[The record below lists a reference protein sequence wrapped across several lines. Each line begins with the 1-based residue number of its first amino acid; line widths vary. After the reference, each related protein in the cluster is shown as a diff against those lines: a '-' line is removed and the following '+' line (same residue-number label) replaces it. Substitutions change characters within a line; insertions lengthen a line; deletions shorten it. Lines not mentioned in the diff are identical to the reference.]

1 MSNVTP
7 RDIEALVEIFDRSS
21 WDVLKLET
29 NGFKIH
35 LSKNHPDGAS
45 PITLAAMAPP
55 PAAAS
60 PAPAGPFAAPASRAA
75 TTAPPSA
82 AWSTVAAANGNLVTV
97 RAPNLGTF
105 YRSPKPGAPPYVE
118 IGQEVEPDTEIC
130 LIEVMK
136 LFTTVRAGMRGI
148 VREVCVADSEMV
160 EGEQPLFLIEPR
172 A

>member
-7 RDIEALVEIFDRSS
+7 RDIEALIEIFDKSS

-29 NGFKIH
+29 AGVKIH
-35 LSKNHPDGAS
+35 LSKNAGDGAGAVS
-45 PITLAAMAPP
+45 LAAHPVP
-55 PAAAS
+55 NS
-60 PAPAGPFAAPASRAA
+60 VPAPATPVAVLATQSPASAPVAVVRAD
-75 TTAPPSA
+75 
-82 AWSTVAAANGNLVTV
+82 GNLVAV

-105 YRSPKPGAPPYVE
+105 YRSPKPGSPPYVD
-118 IGQEVEPDTEIC
+118 IGQEVGPDTEIC

-136 LFTTVRAGMRGI
+136 LFTTVRAGMKGI

-160 EGEQPLFLIEPR
+160 EGEQTLFLIEPR

>member
-1 MSNVTP
+1 MSNITP
-7 RDIEALVEIFDRSS
+7 RDIEALVEIFDKSS

-29 NGFKIH
+29 AGFKIH
-35 LSKNHPDGAS
+35 LSKNAGDGAGAVS
-45 PITLAAMAPP
+45 LATHPP
-55 PAAAS
+55 PHSTPAAAS
-60 PAPAGPFAAPASRAA
+60 PVAFVEVHSPASTPASIA
-75 TTAPPSA
+75 VVQAHA
-82 AWSTVAAANGNLVTV
+82 NLVPV

-105 YRSPKPGAPPYVE
+105 YRSPKPGTAPYVD

-136 LFTTVRAGMRGI
+136 LFTTVRAGMKGI

-160 EGEQPLFLIEPR
+160 EGEQTLFLIEPL